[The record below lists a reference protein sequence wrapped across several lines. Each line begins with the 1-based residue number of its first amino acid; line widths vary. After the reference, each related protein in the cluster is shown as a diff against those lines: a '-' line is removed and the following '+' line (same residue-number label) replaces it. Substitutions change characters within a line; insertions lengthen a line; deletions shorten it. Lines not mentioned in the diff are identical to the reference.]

1 MEFPRQ
7 EHWSRL
13 PFPTLSRLGLWDLM
27 PNELRWSWCNN
38 NRNKVYNKC
47 NALESSWN
55 HTFPTRPWNNYLAW
69 PQSLVPKRLGAA
81 RLWNSPPCISLLP
94 AYQDFRVPVFTF
106 HKTHQILN
114 LHFFLWSFT
123 YCLRPPLNQNLHGAG
138 TLPAWFTTHLWY
150 LLRGRFSTNTHWI
163 NSSLRPNLS
172 AKSITQRANKSGS
185 GKVASMYMY
194 YH

>member
-1 MEFPRQ
+1 MQ
-7 EHWSRL
+7 SL
-13 PFPTLSRLGLWDLM
+13 PGSSVHGISQTRTLEQIAISYSEQIRAGVPKLWDLM

-106 HKTHQILN
+106 HKTHHILN

-123 YCLRPPLNQNLHGAG
+123 YCLLPPLNQNLHGG
-138 TLPAWFTTHLWY
+138 WHPACLVHYSPL
-150 LLRGRFSTNTHWI
+150 
-163 NSSLRPNLS
+163 LS
-172 AKSITQRANKSGS
+172 AMWQVLDQHSLNK
-185 GKVASMYMY
+185 Y
-194 YH
+194 